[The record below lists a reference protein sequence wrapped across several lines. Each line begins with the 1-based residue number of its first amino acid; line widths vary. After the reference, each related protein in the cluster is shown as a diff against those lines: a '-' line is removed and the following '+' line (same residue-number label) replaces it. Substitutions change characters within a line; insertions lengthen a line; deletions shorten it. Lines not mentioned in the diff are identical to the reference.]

1 MLASAKTWAGS
12 VILVDGRA
20 TSLVPMEE
28 SIWPSGNET
37 NPGVGVD
44 WCHGFADED
53 AIGATEEG
61 G

>member
-1 MLASAKTWAGS
+1 VDSA
-12 VILVDGRA
+12 ILVDGRA